1 MSGIVCIFG
10 FFFGF
15 SLILYSE
22 LTGGCLPFGSFVL
35 SLLIKKNG
43 IDINDQLQENAL
55 IQLKKMSTKQR
66 EKARISTSPDQVNH
80 FSLPTSKRKCLP
92 NKINQLISIYQTWNS
107 LVEEEKL
114 T

>member
-80 FSLPTSKRKCLP
+80 FSLPT
-92 NKINQLISIYQTWNS
+92 
-107 LVEEEKL
+107 
-114 T
+114 